1 MPALGSHHLDT
12 AHAGNPSRVA
22 FPLITRHALPPPD
35 GVPTQL
41 LPMDLEDLLVWRSFD
56 RRGFERHARRAA
68 GPEVPVS
75 LAGRRV
81 LVTGATQGIG
91 HALAQ
96 GLAQRGADLELW
108 CRDPERAERLRDELL
123 AAGAAAVDLCIAD
136 LGDLDAVRSEASRTK
151 AGPLDAVLHN
161 AGLLPLERARTPQGF
176 EVTYGVHLLG
186 PLVLTEALLPRLRA
200 RAGRVVFMTSGGAY
214 TQRLQL
220 GVLRDGVDARDGY
233 DGVRSYAQTKRG
245 QIVVADALHRLLAP
259 EVSAFSVHPGWVD
272 TRAVRESLPGFH
284 RRMGPYLRTPEQGA
298 DGTLW
303 LSTAALGEEALA
315 RGGMWFDRRPVG
327 QHPLPWTRVGR
338 GTLRAF
344 LQQCVEDAGLQEGPL
359 AGLPSAV

>member
-1 MPALGSHHLDT
+1 
-12 AHAGNPSRVA
+12 
-22 FPLITRHALPPPD
+22 
-35 GVPTQL
+35 
-41 LPMDLEDLLVWRSFD
+41 MDLEDLLVWRSFD
-56 RRGFERHARRAA
+56 RRGYERHARRATGA
-68 GPEVPVS
+68 DVPVS

-96 GLAQRGADLELW
+96 GLARRGADLELW
-108 CRDPERAERLRDELL
+108 CRDPARAERLRDELL
-123 AAGAAAVDLCIAD
+123 AAGAAAVGLCIAD
-136 LGDLDAVRSEASRTK
+136 LGDLDAVRREASRTGD
-151 AGPLDAVLHN
+151 APLDAVLHN

-200 RAGRVVFMTSGGAY
+200 RAARVVWMTSGGAY
-214 TQRLQL
+214 TQRLHP
-220 GVLRDGVDARDGY
+220 GVLRDGVETRDRY

-259 EVSAFSVHPGWVD
+259 GVSAFSVHPGWVD

-284 RRMGPYLRTPEQGA
+284 RRMGPHLRTPEQGA
-298 DGTLW
+298 DGALW
-303 LSTAALGEEALA
+303 LSTAALGEQALA

-327 QHPLPWTRVGR
+327 QHPLPWTRPGR
-338 GTLRAF
+338 RTLQAF
-344 LQQCVEDAGLQEGPL
+344 LQQCVEDAGLGAGPL
-359 AGLPSAV
+359 AGLAGVV